1 MEENPLSPPLV
12 LEEVL
17 EPAEEDTNGSMAK
30 FEGPSRHARRWRAAL
45 PPCFLC
51 SVDELGFDMPARAL
65 DADEPL

>member
-30 FEGPSRHARRWRAAL
+30 F
-45 PPCFLC
+45 
-51 SVDELGFDMPARAL
+51 
-65 DADEPL
+65 